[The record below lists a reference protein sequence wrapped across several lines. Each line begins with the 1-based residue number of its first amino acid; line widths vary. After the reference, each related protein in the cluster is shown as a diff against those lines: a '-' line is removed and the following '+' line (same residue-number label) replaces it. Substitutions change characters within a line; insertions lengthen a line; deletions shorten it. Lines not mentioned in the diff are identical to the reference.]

1 MSMSGNADAPPS
13 RRDTIGTVALIA
25 AILGVFGLIC
35 LPTRIQDLAP
45 ALRAKFSHGITGTFR
60 LDEYRSGKT
69 GYWHGEF
76 RSHDGRVVI
85 RSTKLDGLP
94 GSTPAGSNVPAFIVT
109 TRHTFW
115 GPPTAYTG
123 KNSNYLWLPVL
134 ATLYWSSL
142 IVAGTIWIRI
152 VLRRR
157 RLKRFPPPPPRAH
170 LPPPDPGN
178 VRAIG
183 MRLRRP
189 RIEHPRDE

>member
-1 MSMSGNADAPPS
+1 MPDKADAPRS
-13 RRDTIGTVALIA
+13 RRDTIVTVALTA
-25 AILGVFGLIC
+25 AILGVLGLIC

-45 ALRAKFSHGITGTFR
+45 ALRAEFSHGITGTFR

-69 GYWHGEF
+69 GYWYGAF

-94 GSTPAGSNVPAFIVT
+94 ASAPAGSNVPAFIVT

-134 ATLYWSSL
+134 TTLYWGGL
-142 IVAGTIWIRI
+142 IVAGTMGIRV

-157 RLKRFPPPPPRAH
+157 RLKRSPPPAPQVH

-183 MRLRRP
+183 MWLRRQP
-189 RIEHPRDE
+189 TEHPRDE